1 MIQQSDIEGRLNLLR
16 YGLVVLVVVAFLV
29 ALLAP
34 FAALRNIE
42 GVSISITDFLDEAI
56 IAAIIV
62 AILSAIVYYAYG
74 RFLDRTV
81 ENTKMENAEASA

>member
-74 RFLDRTV
+74 RFLARTV